1 MAKVSKRKAPSRER
15 YEQSHPTVSCRVPK
29 DVYDRLTRAKQADR
43 KSFTDILKV
52 GLGLVE
58 LEVKKRAE
66 AKKNGYDEGYKK
78 GYADATI
85 LYKVTY
91 HCSKC
96 GQIMEVRHA
105 TEKQAIDEYMKEK
118 GWSHGTCPQPRP

>member
-1 MAKVSKRKAPSRER
+1 MAKVSKRKPPSRAR

-58 LEVKKRAE
+58 LGVKKQAE
-66 AKKNGYDEGYKK
+66 ARKKGYDEGYKK

-96 GQIMEVRHA
+96 GQVIEIQNPN
-105 TEKQAIDEYMKEK
+105 TKQAIDEYMREK
-118 GWSHGTCPQPRP
+118 GWGHQTCPQPIP

>member
-1 MAKVSKRKAPSRER
+1 MAKVTKRKAPSRVR

-29 DVYDRLTRAKQADR
+29 DIYDRLTKAKQADS

-58 LEVKKRAE
+58 LGVKKQAE
-66 AKKNGYDEGYKK
+66 AIKKGYDEGYKK
-78 GYADATI
+78 GYGDATT

-96 GQIMEVRHA
+96 GQIMYVQYPNEKEA
-105 TEKQAIDEYMKEK
+105 INKYMTES
-118 GWSHGTCPQPRP
+118 GWSHQTCPQQ